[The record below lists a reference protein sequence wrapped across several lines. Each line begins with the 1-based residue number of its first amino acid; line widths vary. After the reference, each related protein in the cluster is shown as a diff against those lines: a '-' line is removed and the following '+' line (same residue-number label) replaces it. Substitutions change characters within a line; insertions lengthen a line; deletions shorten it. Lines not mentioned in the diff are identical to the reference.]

1 MTAYVEFSGKTHKIE
16 FSEKMLQNIETESNI
31 EEYGYINSEKKGKVK
46 IQEQESKKV

>member
-1 MTAYVEFSGKTHKIE
+1 MTAYVEFSGKTHRIESSGKI
-16 FSEKMLQNIETESNI
+16 LQNIETESNI